1 MPSPIDSYYYSF
13 GLRVSCTCISRASL
27 VQRSTSEEVSY
38 YTLTHGRRKRLEQ
51 PTNDSNVV
59 GRSERVKK
67 SDMNRLEHSNIT
79 NECFISINVLHVA
92 NVLKRRAQMIKY
104 EENSTS
110 K

>member
-27 VQRSTSEEVSY
+27 Y

-59 GRSERVKK
+59 GRSEGVKK
-67 SDMNRLEHSNIT
+67 SDMNRFEPSNIK

-92 NVLKRRAQMIKY
+92 NVLKRRVQMIKHQ
-104 EENSTS
+104 ENSTS